1 MEDFNILNS
10 LNNIKEQIY
19 LDFNTMNSLN
29 NYLDSIILSN
39 QNKKF
44 SKTITL
50 LNEDSQKKAEEFQKE
65 NQILQNRIKKLE
77 EIIQNNKIEN
87 QNLLNASD
95 NYLKIIEQQKETI
108 NNLKDEINLKQECSQ
123 IIEENNN
130 FILNNYK
137 IKINLFFFFYCYN
150 FHKIFIT
157 VTPTWNNFFP

>member
-19 LDFNTMNSLN
+19 LDFN
-29 NYLDSIILSN
+29 NYLDSIILNN

-50 LNEDSQKKAEEFQKE
+50 LNEDTQKKTEEFHKE
-65 NQILQNRIKKLE
+65 NQILKNTIKKLE

-95 NYLKIIEQQKETI
+95 SYLKIIEQQKITI
-108 NNLKDEINLKQECSQ
+108 NNLKDQINLKQECSKLL
-123 IIEENNN
+123 EENKN
-130 FILNNYK
+130 FILNNFN
-137 IKINLFFFFYCYN
+137 I
-150 FHKIFIT
+150 
-157 VTPTWNNFFP
+157 

>member
-65 NQILQNRIKKLE
+65 NQILLNRIKKLE

-130 FILNNYK
+130 FILNNF
-137 IKINLFFFFYCYN
+137 NL
-150 FHKIFIT
+150 
-157 VTPTWNNFFP
+157 

>member
-29 NYLDSIILSN
+29 NYLDSIILNN

-50 LNEDSQKKAEEFQKE
+50 LNEDTQKKTEEFQRE
-65 NQILQNRIKKLE
+65 NQILKNTIKKLE

-95 NYLKIIEQQKETI
+95 NYLKIIEEQKITI
-108 NNLKDEINLKQECSQ
+108 NNLKDQINLKINKLK
-123 IIEENNN
+123 II
-130 FILNNYK
+130 
-137 IKINLFFFFYCYN
+137 LFLFFYCDY
-150 FHKIFIT
+150 FHKIFISI
-157 VTPTWNNFFP
+157 TPTRNNFFP

>member
-29 NYLDSIILSN
+29 NYLDSIILNN

-50 LNEDSQKKAEEFQKE
+50 LNEDTQKKTEEFQRE
-65 NQILQNRIKKLE
+65 NQILKNTIKKLE

-95 NYLKIIEQQKETI
+95 SYLKIIEQQKITI
-108 NNLKDEINLKQECSQ
+108 NNLKDQINLKQECSKLL
-123 IIEENNN
+123 EENKN
-130 FILNNYK
+130 FILNNFN
-137 IKINLFFFFYCYN
+137 I
-150 FHKIFIT
+150 
-157 VTPTWNNFFP
+157 

>member
-19 LDFNTMNSLN
+19 LDFNTINSLN

-77 EIIQNNKIEN
+77 EIIQNNKLEN
-87 QNLLNASD
+87 QNLLNNSE
-95 NYLKIIEQQKETI
+95 NYLKIIEQQKITI
-108 NNLKDEINLKQECSQ
+108 NDLKEQINLKEECTKLLN
-123 IIEENNN
+123 ENNN
-130 FILNNYK
+130 FILNNFN
-137 IKINLFFFFYCYN
+137 I
-150 FHKIFIT
+150 
-157 VTPTWNNFFP
+157 

>member
-1 MEDFNILNS
+1 MEDLNLLNS

-50 LNEDSQKKAEEFQKE
+50 LNEDSQKKTEEFQKE

-108 NNLKDEINLKQECSQ
+108 KNLKDEIILKQECSQ

-130 FILNNYK
+130 FILNNF
-137 IKINLFFFFYCYN
+137 NL
-150 FHKIFIT
+150 
-157 VTPTWNNFFP
+157 

>member
-29 NYLDSIILSN
+29 NYLDSIILNN

-50 LNEDSQKKAEEFQKE
+50 LNEDTQKKTEEFQ
-65 NQILQNRIKKLE
+65 R
-77 EIIQNNKIEN
+77 EN

-95 NYLKIIEQQKETI
+95 NYLKIIEEQKITI
-108 NNLKDEINLKQECSQ
+108 NNLKDQINLKQECSKLL
-123 IIEENNN
+123 EENNN
-130 FILNNYK
+130 FILNNFN
-137 IKINLFFFFYCYN
+137 I
-150 FHKIFIT
+150 
-157 VTPTWNNFFP
+157 

>member
-10 LNNIKEQIY
+10 LNIIKEQIY

-108 NNLKDEINLKQECSQ
+108 KNLKDEIILKQECSQ

-130 FILNNYK
+130 FILNNF
-137 IKINLFFFFYCYN
+137 NL
-150 FHKIFIT
+150 
-157 VTPTWNNFFP
+157 

>member
-29 NYLDSIILSN
+29 NYLDSIILCN

-50 LNEDSQKKAEEFQKE
+50 LNEDSQKKTEEFQKE

-108 NNLKDEINLKQECSQ
+108 KNLKDEIILKQECSQ

-130 FILNNYK
+130 FILNNF
-137 IKINLFFFFYCYN
+137 NL
-150 FHKIFIT
+150 
-157 VTPTWNNFFP
+157 

>member
-29 NYLDSIILSN
+29 NYLDSIILNN

-50 LNEDSQKKAEEFQKE
+50 LNEDTQKKTEEFQRE
-65 NQILQNRIKKLE
+65 NQILKNTIKKLE

-95 NYLKIIEQQKETI
+95 SYLKIIEEQKITI
-108 NNLKDEINLKQECSQ
+108 NNLKDQINLKQECSKLL
-123 IIEENNN
+123 EENNN
-130 FILNNYK
+130 FILNNFN
-137 IKINLFFFFYCYN
+137 I
-150 FHKIFIT
+150 
-157 VTPTWNNFFP
+157 

>member
-29 NYLDSIILSN
+29 NYLDSIILNN

-44 SKTITL
+44 SKTISL
-50 LNEDSQKKAEEFQKE
+50 LNEDTQKKTEEFHKE
-65 NQILQNRIKKLE
+65 NQILKNTIKKLE

-95 NYLKIIEQQKETI
+95 SYLKIIEQQKITI
-108 NNLKDEINLKQECSQ
+108 NNLKDQINLKQECSKLL
-123 IIEENNN
+123 EENKN
-130 FILNNYK
+130 FILNNFN
-137 IKINLFFFFYCYN
+137 I
-150 FHKIFIT
+150 
-157 VTPTWNNFFP
+157 

>member
-29 NYLDSIILSN
+29 NYLDSIILNN

-44 SKTITL
+44 SKTISL
-50 LNEDSQKKAEEFQKE
+50 LNEDTQKKTEEFHKE
-65 NQILQNRIKKLE
+65 NQILKNTIKKLE

-95 NYLKIIEQQKETI
+95 SYLKIIEQQKITI
-108 NNLKDEINLKQECSQ
+108 NNLKDQINLKQECSKLL
-123 IIEENNN
+123 EENNN
-130 FILNNYK
+130 FILNNFN
-137 IKINLFFFFYCYN
+137 I
-150 FHKIFIT
+150 
-157 VTPTWNNFFP
+157 

>member
-29 NYLDSIILSN
+29 NYLDSIILNN

-44 SKTITL
+44 SKTISL
-50 LNEDSQKKAEEFQKE
+50 LNEDTQKKTEEFHKE
-65 NQILQNRIKKLE
+65 NQILKNTIKKLE

-95 NYLKIIEQQKETI
+95 SYLKIIEQQNITI
-108 NNLKDEINLKQECSQ
+108 NNLKDQINLKHECSKLL
-123 IIEENNN
+123 EENKN
-130 FILNNYK
+130 FILNNFN
-137 IKINLFFFFYCYN
+137 I
-150 FHKIFIT
+150 
-157 VTPTWNNFFP
+157 

>member
-29 NYLDSIILSN
+29 NYLDSIILNN

-50 LNEDSQKKAEEFQKE
+50 LNEDTQKKTEEFHKE
-65 NQILQNRIKKLE
+65 NQILKNTIKKLE

-95 NYLKIIEQQKETI
+95 NYLKIIEEQKITI
-108 NNLKDEINLKQECSQ
+108 NNLKDQINLKQECSKLL
-123 IIEENNN
+123 EENKN
-130 FILNNYK
+130 FILNNFN
-137 IKINLFFFFYCYN
+137 I
-150 FHKIFIT
+150 
-157 VTPTWNNFFP
+157 

>member
-29 NYLDSIILSN
+29 NYLDSIILNN

-50 LNEDSQKKAEEFQKE
+50 LNEDTQKKTEEFQRE
-65 NQILQNRIKKLE
+65 NQILKNTIKKLE

-87 QNLLNASD
+87 QNLLIIKFYFLNIINGINASD
-95 NYLKIIEQQKETI
+95 NYLKIIEEQKITI
-108 NNLKDEINLKQECSQ
+108 NNLKDQINLKQECSKLL
-123 IIEENNN
+123 EENNN
-130 FILNNYK
+130 FILNNFN
-137 IKINLFFFFYCYN
+137 I
-150 FHKIFIT
+150 
-157 VTPTWNNFFP
+157 

>member
-29 NYLDSIILSN
+29 NYLDSIILNN

-50 LNEDSQKKAEEFQKE
+50 LNEDTQKKTEEFQRE
-65 NQILQNRIKKLE
+65 NQILKNTIKKLE

-87 QNLLNASD
+87 QNL
-95 NYLKIIEQQKETI
+95 
-108 NNLKDEINLKQECSQ
+108 NLKQECSKLL
-123 IIEENNN
+123 EENNN
-130 FILNNYK
+130 FILNNFN
-137 IKINLFFFFYCYN
+137 I
-150 FHKIFIT
+150 
-157 VTPTWNNFFP
+157 